1 MFESPLS
8 HFCQL
13 LTICA
18 MCLWFGNGM
27 KLYPCSPGYVKGTP
41 AAMAASWWTCCCCC
55 TLVRFPST
63 GIWYPVGMLM
73 FRSKKKF
80 PNPVCDAGIFSVYV
94 PSCYSGLSGVPPT
107 PCDYLYTTS
116 CRAVWEGATGCGVG
130 CGGGGGGEYWLTA
143 TFKRHKPFTGNKSHQ
158 RSPLLF
164 LLAFF
169 SWRLKHVL
177 LITVITEGFK
187 C

>member
-80 PNPVCDAGIFSVYV
+80 PNPVCDAGILSVYV

-130 CGGGGGGEYWLTA
+130 CVGGGGGVLTDSYVQKTQ
-143 TFKRHKPFTGNKSHQ
+143 TFHWQQIPSKEPSAVPFSV
-158 RSPLLF
+158 
-164 LLAFF
+164 FF
-169 SWRLKHVL
+169 VETKTCAAYHSDHWR
-177 LITVITEGFK
+177 I
-187 C
+187 